1 MLDKL
6 QCIANKIES
15 SVKVMQRYITPA
27 VGLLFILCMLLPFAY
42 TTDSE
47 NYSVFLVSGWRY
59 FSQNLFSLSSIL
71 IFLAFFFINYQGH
84 KNIQL
89 IIFVMTFMLTLYFY
103 CLPILALGEEFWS
116 RIIELPIA
124 YYICG
129 LFMLV
134 GVGLKVKRLVS
145 V

>member
-1 MLDKL
+1 MHIIGILL
-6 QCIANKIES
+6 IFS
-15 SVKVMQRYITPA
+15 
-27 VGLLFILCMLLPFAY
+27 LLFPFVYVA
-42 TTDSE
+42 DSD
-47 NYSVFLVSGWRY
+47 NYSIILVSGWRY

-71 IFLAFFFINYQGH
+71 IFLAFFFINYQAN

-89 IIFVMTFMLTLYFY
+89 IIFIMTFMVTLYFY

-116 RIIELPIA
+116 RIIELPVA

-129 LFMLV
+129 LLMLV

-145 V
+145 G

>member
-1 MLDKL
+1 MP
-6 QCIANKIES
+6 
-15 SVKVMQRYITPA
+15 RYTTHII
-27 VGLLFILCMLLPFAY
+27 GCLFILCLLLPFAY
-42 TTDSE
+42 VADSE
-47 NYSVFLVSGWRY
+47 SYSVILVSGWRY

-71 IFLAFFFINYQGH
+71 IFLAFFFINYQAN

-89 IIFVMTFMLTLYFY
+89 IVFIMTFMVTLYFY

-116 RIIELPIA
+116 RIIELPVA

-129 LFMLV
+129 LLMIV

-145 V
+145 G

>member
-1 MLDKL
+1 
-6 QCIANKIES
+6 
-15 SVKVMQRYITPA
+15 MQRYITHA
-27 VGLLFILCMLLPFAY
+27 VGLLFILCMPLPFTY

-47 NYSVFLVSGWRY
+47 SYFVFLVSGWRY
-59 FSQNLFSLSSIL
+59 FSQNLFSLSFIL
-71 IFLAFFFINYQGH
+71 IFLAFFFTNYQAN

-89 IIFVMTFMLTLYFY
+89 IIFIMTFMVTLYFY

-116 RIIELPIA
+116 RIIELPVA

-129 LFMLV
+129 LFILV

-145 V
+145 G

>member
-1 MLDKL
+1 MVE
-6 QCIANKIES
+6 IES
-15 SVKVMQRYITPA
+15 SVKAMQRYITHA
-27 VGLLFILCMLLPFAY
+27 VGLVFILCMLLPFAY

-47 NYSVFLVSGWRY
+47 SYSVFLVSGWRY

-71 IFLAFFFINYQGH
+71 IFLAFFFINYQAN

-89 IIFVMTFMLTLYFY
+89 IIFIMTFMVTLYFY

-116 RIIELPIA
+116 RIIELPVA

-129 LFMLV
+129 LLIACWSWIKSKTFGIWLIV
-134 GVGLKVKRLVS
+134 
-145 V
+145 

>member
-1 MLDKL
+1 
-6 QCIANKIES
+6 
-15 SVKVMQRYITPA
+15 MQRYITHA

-47 NYSVFLVSGWRY
+47 SYSVILVSGWRY

-71 IFLAFFFINYQGH
+71 IFLAFFFINYQAN

-89 IIFVMTFMLTLYFY
+89 IIFIMTFMVTLYFY

-116 RIIELPIA
+116 RIIELSVA

-129 LFMLV
+129 LLMLV

-145 V
+145 G

>member
-1 MLDKL
+1 
-6 QCIANKIES
+6 
-15 SVKVMQRYITPA
+15 MQRYITHA
-27 VGLLFILCMLLPFAY
+27 VGLVFILCMLLPFAY

-47 NYSVFLVSGWRY
+47 SYSVFLVSGWRY

-71 IFLAFFFINYQGH
+71 IFLAFFFINYQAN

-89 IIFVMTFMLTLYFY
+89 IIFIMTFMVTLYFY

-116 RIIELPIA
+116 RIIELPVA

-129 LFMLV
+129 LLIACWSWIKSKTFGIWLIV
-134 GVGLKVKRLVS
+134 
-145 V
+145 

>member
-1 MLDKL
+1 
-6 QCIANKIES
+6 
-15 SVKVMQRYITPA
+15 MQRYITPA

-47 NYSVFLVSGWRY
+47 SYSVFLVSGWRY

-71 IFLAFFFINYQGH
+71 IFLAFFFINYQAD

-89 IIFVMTFMLTLYFY
+89 IIFIMTFMVTLYFY

-116 RIIELPIA
+116 RIIELSVA

-129 LFMLV
+129 LLMLV

-145 V
+145 G

>member
-1 MLDKL
+1 MHIIGILL
-6 QCIANKIES
+6 IFS
-15 SVKVMQRYITPA
+15 
-27 VGLLFILCMLLPFAY
+27 LLFPFVYVA
-42 TTDSE
+42 DSE
-47 NYSVFLVSGWRY
+47 SYSVFLVSGWRY

-71 IFLAFFFINYQGH
+71 IFLAFFFINCQAN

-89 IIFVMTFMLTLYFY
+89 IIFIMTFMVTLYFY

-116 RIIELPIA
+116 RIIELPVA

-129 LFMLV
+129 LLMLV

-145 V
+145 G

>member
-1 MLDKL
+1 
-6 QCIANKIES
+6 
-15 SVKVMQRYITPA
+15 MQRYITHA

-47 NYSVFLVSGWRY
+47 SYSVFLVSGWRY

-71 IFLAFFFINYQGH
+71 IFLAFFFINYQAN

-89 IIFVMTFMLTLYFY
+89 IVFIMTFMVTLYFY

-116 RIIELPIA
+116 RIIELSVA

-129 LFMLV
+129 LLMLV

-145 V
+145 G

>member
-1 MLDKL
+1 
-6 QCIANKIES
+6 
-15 SVKVMQRYITPA
+15 MQRYITHT

-47 NYSVFLVSGWRY
+47 SYSVILVSGWRY
-59 FSQNLFSLSSIL
+59 FSQNLFFLSSIL
-71 IFLAFFFINYQGH
+71 IFLAFFFIDYQAN

-89 IIFVMTFMLTLYFY
+89 IIFIMTFMVTLYFY
-103 CLPILALGEEFWS
+103 CLPILVLGEEFWS
-116 RIIELPIA
+116 RIIELPVA

-129 LFMLV
+129 LLMIV

-145 V
+145 G

>member
-1 MLDKL
+1 
-6 QCIANKIES
+6 
-15 SVKVMQRYITPA
+15 MQRYITPA
-27 VGLLFILCMLLPFAY
+27 VGLLFILCMLFPFAY

-47 NYSVFLVSGWRY
+47 NYSVFLVSGWWY
-59 FSQNLFSLSSIL
+59 FSQNLFSFSSIL

-89 IIFVMTFMLTLYFY
+89 VIFVMTFMLTLYFY

-116 RIIELPIA
+116 RIIELPVA

-129 LFMLV
+129 LLMLV
-134 GVGLKVKRLVS
+134 GVGLKVQRLVS

>member
-1 MLDKL
+1 MNKYLTHLIGCLLLLSML
-6 QCIANKIES
+6 
-15 SVKVMQRYITPA
+15 
-27 VGLLFILCMLLPFAY
+27 FPFAY
-42 TTDSE
+42 TMDSE

-89 IIFVMTFMLTLYFY
+89 IIFVMTFMVTLYIY

-116 RIIELPIA
+116 RIIELPVA

-129 LFMLV
+129 LLMLV
-134 GVGLKVKRLVS
+134 GVGLKVKCLVS

>member
-1 MLDKL
+1 
-6 QCIANKIES
+6 
-15 SVKVMQRYITPA
+15 MQRYITHA

-47 NYSVFLVSGWRY
+47 SYSVFLVSGWRY

-71 IFLAFFFINYQGH
+71 IFLAFFFINYQAN

-89 IIFVMTFMLTLYFY
+89 IIFIMTFMVTLYFY

-116 RIIELPIA
+116 RIIEFLVA

-129 LFMLV
+129 LLMIV

-145 V
+145 G

>member
-1 MLDKL
+1 
-6 QCIANKIES
+6 
-15 SVKVMQRYITPA
+15 MQRYITPA

-89 IIFVMTFMLTLYFY
+89 IIFVMTFMLILYFY

-116 RIIELPIA
+116 RIIEFPIA

-129 LFMLV
+129 LLMLV

>member
-1 MLDKL
+1 MQKYLTHLIGCLLLLSML
-6 QCIANKIES
+6 
-15 SVKVMQRYITPA
+15 
-27 VGLLFILCMLLPFAY
+27 FPFAHAV
-42 TTDSE
+42 DSE

-71 IFLAFFFINYQGH
+71 IFLAFFFINYQAN

-116 RIIELPIA
+116 RIIELPVA

-129 LFMLV
+129 LLMLV
-134 GVGLKVKRLVS
+134 GVGLKVKCLVS

>member
-1 MLDKL
+1 M
-6 QCIANKIES
+6 I
-15 SVKVMQRYITPA
+15 MPRYTTHII
-27 VGLLFILCMLLPFAY
+27 GCLFILCLLLPFAY
-42 TTDSE
+42 VADSE
-47 NYSVFLVSGWRY
+47 SYSVILVSGWRY

-71 IFLAFFFINYQGH
+71 IFLAFFFINYQAN

-89 IIFVMTFMLTLYFY
+89 IIFIMTFMVTLYFY

-116 RIIELPIA
+116 RIIELPVA

-129 LFMLV
+129 LLMIV

-145 V
+145 G

>member
-1 MLDKL
+1 
-6 QCIANKIES
+6 
-15 SVKVMQRYITPA
+15 
-27 VGLLFILCMLLPFAY
+27 MLLPFAY

-47 NYSVFLVSGWRY
+47 SYSVFLVSGWRY

-116 RIIELPIA
+116 RIIELPVA

-129 LFMLV
+129 LLMLV

>member
-1 MLDKL
+1 M
-6 QCIANKIES
+6 
-15 SVKVMQRYITPA
+15 
-27 VGLLFILCMLLPFAY
+27 
-42 TTDSE
+42 DSE

-89 IIFVMTFMLTLYFY
+89 IIFVMAFMATLYFY
-103 CLPILALGEEFWS
+103 CLPILALGEGGWS
-116 RIIELPIA
+116 QIIELPVA

-129 LFMLV
+129 LLMLV
-134 GVGLKVKRLVS
+134 GVGLKLKRLVFD
-145 V
+145 

>member
-1 MLDKL
+1 
-6 QCIANKIES
+6 
-15 SVKVMQRYITPA
+15 MQRYITHT

-47 NYSVFLVSGWRY
+47 SYSVFLVSGWRY

-71 IFLAFFFINYQGH
+71 IFLAFFFINYQAD

-89 IIFVMTFMLTLYFY
+89 IIFIMTFMVTLYFY
-103 CLPILALGEEFWS
+103 YLPIQALGEVILIHLNEF
-116 RIIELPIA
+116 PVG

-129 LFMLV
+129 FLMLA
-134 GVGLKVKRLVS
+134 GVGLILKRLVS
-145 V
+145 G

>member
-1 MLDKL
+1 
-6 QCIANKIES
+6 
-15 SVKVMQRYITPA
+15 MQRYITHA

-47 NYSVFLVSGWRY
+47 SYSVFLVSGWRY

-71 IFLAFFFINYQGH
+71 IFLAFFFINYQAN

-89 IIFVMTFMLTLYFY
+89 IIFIMTFMVTLYFY
-103 CLPILALGEEFWS
+103 YLPIQALGEEFWS
-116 RIIELPIA
+116 RIIELPVA

-134 GVGLKVKRLVS
+134 GVGLKIKRLVS
-145 V
+145 G

>member
-1 MLDKL
+1 
-6 QCIANKIES
+6 
-15 SVKVMQRYITPA
+15 MQRYITHA
-27 VGLLFILCMLLPFAY
+27 VGLLFILCMPLPFAY

-47 NYSVFLVSGWRY
+47 SYSVILVSGWRY

-71 IFLAFFFINYQGH
+71 IFLAFFFINYQAN

-89 IIFVMTFMLTLYFY
+89 IVFIMTFMVTLYFY

-116 RIIELPIA
+116 RIIELPVA

-129 LFMLV
+129 LLMIV

-145 V
+145 G